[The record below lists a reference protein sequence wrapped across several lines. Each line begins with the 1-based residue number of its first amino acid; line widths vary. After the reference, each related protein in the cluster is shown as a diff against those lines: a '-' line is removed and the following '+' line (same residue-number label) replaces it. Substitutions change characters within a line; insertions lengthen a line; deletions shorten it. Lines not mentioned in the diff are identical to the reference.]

1 MKQNIDFTIIGG
13 SKSAVA
19 RKAAPIAALG
29 FLGALGFIPGW
40 ERLFGF
46 TGFFGFIG
54 AAYIVEAI
62 HRARNRNASS
72 EHQERTPH
80 NER

>member
-13 SKSAVA
+13 FKSAVA
-19 RKAAPIAALG
+19 RKAVPIAALG
-29 FLGALGFIPGW
+29 FLGALGFIPGR

-62 HRARNRNASS
+62 HRARNRDASS
-72 EHQERTPH
+72 
-80 NER
+80 